1 MATDINAFDSF
12 FIDQKF
18 TLGVN
23 RYSVHEA
30 VEGGGGG
37 GALLAFC
44 QQKRLAF
51 KEDLRFFDDES
62 RTRELFRIK
71 ARKMMDL
78 GGRYDV
84 TDADG
89 NRIGILERRFKKSL
103 IRATWAILDNGEK
116 EIAWAH
122 EQSMVIAIVRRLVNL
137 LEIVPFVGTWLA
149 MFIPVPYH
157 FDIFVGDT
165 TIGSVER
172 VMGLRDRYRL
182 AVPGD
187 PDRTIDRRL
196 VVALGVGLDAL
207 QSR

>member
-1 MATDINAFDSF
+1 MSTDLSALDGF
-12 FIDQKF
+12 FIDQKI

-23 RYSVHEA
+23 RYLVYEPA
-30 VEGGGGG
+30 GGGG
-37 GALLAFC
+37 GALVAFC

-62 RTRELFRIK
+62 RARELFRIK
-71 ARKMMDL
+71 ARKVIDL

-84 TDADG
+84 TDAEG
-89 NRIGILERRFKKSL
+89 VRIGILERRFKRSL
-103 IRATWAILDNGEK
+103 IRATWAILDSGEH
-116 EIAWAH
+116 EIAWAQ

-137 LEIVPFVGTWLA
+137 LEVVPFAGTWLA
-149 MFIPVPYH
+149 TLIPVPYH
-157 FDIFVGDT
+157 FDIMVGET

-172 VMGLRDRYRL
+172 VMGFRDRYRL
-182 AVPGD
+182 SIAGD
-187 PDRTIDRRL
+187 AERRIDRRL

>member
-1 MATDINAFDSF
+1 MPDDIRSLDAF
-12 FIDQKF
+12 FIDQKI

-23 RYSVHEA
+23 RYRVLTP
-30 VEGGGGG
+30 VTEGGGGE
-37 GALLAFC
+37 LLAFC
-44 QQKRLAF
+44 QQKRMAF
-51 KEDLRFFDDES
+51 KEDLRFFADEA
-62 RTRELFRIK
+62 RTQELFRIK

-84 TDADG
+84 TDVDG
-89 NRIGILERRFKKSL
+89 VRIGILERRFKKSL
-103 IRATWAILDNGEK
+103 IRATWAILDTGEN
-116 EIAWAH
+116 EIAWAQ

-137 LEIVPFVGTWLA
+137 LEVVPFVGTWLA

-157 FDIFVGDT
+157 FDILVGET

-182 AVPGD
+182 AIPGD
-187 PDRTIDRRL
+187 PERRIDRRL

>member
-1 MATDINAFDSF
+1 MATDISALDGF
-12 FIDQKF
+12 FIDQKI

-23 RYSVHEA
+23 RYLVHEPA
-30 VEGGGGG
+30 EGGG
-37 GALLAFC
+37 GALVAFC

-62 RTRELFRIK
+62 RARELFRVK
-71 ARKMMDL
+71 ARKVIDL

-84 TDADG
+84 TDAEG
-89 NRIGILERRFKKSL
+89 VRIGILERRFKKSL
-103 IRATWAILDNGEK
+103 LRATWAILDNGES
-116 EIAWAH
+116 EIAWAQ
-122 EQSMVIAIVRRLVNL
+122 EQSMVIAIIRRLVNL
-137 LEIVPFVGTWLA
+137 LEVVPFVGTWLA

-157 FDIFVGDT
+157 FDIMVGET
-165 TIGSVER
+165 IIGSVER

-182 AVPGD
+182 AVTGD
-187 PDRTIDRRL
+187 PERRIDRRL